1 MKKSEFFGNGYVSIP
16 DVKGYRFGNAEEA
29 KNMDCAYVLVDVDS
43 SDGFTEYVIHFGTEA
58 DAAEDRQEIL
68 EKRYFP
74 DSDSK
79 DIRMYRLKDGENPAG
94 IYVSY
99 NNK

>member
-1 MKKSEFFGNGYVSIP
+1 MKKSEFFGNGYVSVP

-29 KNMDCAYVLVDVDS
+29 KDMDCAYVLVDP

-74 DSDSK
+74 DSGSK
-79 DIRMYRLKDGENPAG
+79 DIRMYRLTEGENPAD

-99 NNK
+99 NNR

>member
-1 MKKSEFFGNGYVSIP
+1 MKKNECFGNGYVSIP
-16 DVKGYRFGNAEEA
+16 DVKGYCFGNAEEA
-29 KNMDCAYVLVDVDS
+29 KGMDCAYVLVNPSEDL
-43 SDGFTEYVIHFGTEA
+43 TEYVIHFGSEE
-58 DAAEDRQEIL
+58 DAAADRQEIL

>member
-1 MKKSEFFGNGYVSIP
+1 MRKNEFFGNGYVSIP
-16 DVKGYRFGNAEEA
+16 DAKGYRFGNAEEA
-29 KNMDCAYVLVDVDS
+29 KDMDCVYVLVNS
-43 SDGFTEYVIHFGTEA
+43 SDGLEYVIHFGTEA

-74 DSDSK
+74 DSGSK
-79 DIRMYRLKDGENPAG
+79 DIRMYRLTEGENPDD

-99 NNK
+99 NNR

>member
-29 KNMDCAYVLVDVDS
+29 KDMDCAYVLVDT
-43 SDGFTEYVIHFGTEA
+43 SDGFTEYIIHFGTEV
-58 DAAEDRQEIL
+58 DAAADRQEIL
-68 EKRYFP
+68 EKKYFP
-74 DSDSK
+74 DSNSK
-79 DIRMYRLKDGENPAG
+79 DISMYRLMDGENPAD
-94 IYVSY
+94 IFVSY